1 MVEEEISMASK
12 VGRKNGRKEAGM
24 GKQAEKESG
33 KTGFWWKVYL
43 VYAFLLVFA
52 VAILVK
58 MAQVIFVEGDEL
70 LALSDKQS
78 LRYEETEAVRG
89 NIYSADSSLLAVSVP
104 LFNVRMDLH
113 PSVVSNDTFFKYL
126 RPLCDSLH
134 ALYPSKSK
142 EQYRQYLLSARRA
155 KKRSL
160 LIKRDV
166 SYMELSRMRTFPLF
180 EKGQFRGGFIVEEY
194 EDRRLPNGYLAQRTI
209 GYYNEETKVGVGLE
223 RAYNSDLEGT
233 NGLRL
238 TQKVTGNLWRPIRSE
253 DEVVPENGH
262 DVIATIDIRIQD
274 VAEAA
279 LKECMETNEA
289 QHGCVVLMEVRTG
302 KVVAIA
308 NLRKQP
314 DGSYA
319 EVMNYAVG
327 EAVEPG
333 STFKLAS
340 TIAILE
346 ESHLDT
352 SVKVPTGRLK
362 YYSRWMNDSHREG
375 WGELSFLEAFEK
387 SSNVG
392 ISYLANEVFHNKQQR
407 FVDYLCKMHL
417 DRPLG
422 LEIAGEGEP
431 YIKNP
436 SDKTWSGISLPW
448 MSIGY
453 EVQVTPMQILSLY
466 NAVANNGKMLKPM
479 FVQEIRRGSEV
490 VRSFK
495 PTVLVDKIC
504 SDRTLSTVQAM
515 LQGVVER
522 GTATNLRNPLYEVAA
537 KTGTAQM
544 NYGQRG
550 SERMTYRA
558 SVVGYFPADNPRYS
572 CIVMI
577 TNPQKNRIYGGSVA
591 GPVFREIADKVFATL
606 MKGGQDPQPRHLG
619 MEDIYMAGG
628 CAADIEEV
636 YEALG
641 MESPQLE
648 PTTFVRLRESIRGG
662 KTFDEVG
669 LMKDVL
675 PNLAGMGLRDAT
687 YLLERYGLSVRIQG
701 KGKVKR
707 QEPRAGS
714 PCRRG
719 QTVWLYLG

>member
-1 MVEEEISMASK
+1 MVK
-12 VGRKNGRKEAGM
+12 KNEQEG
-24 GKQAEKESG
+24 G

-43 VYAFLLVFA
+43 VYAFLLLFA
-52 VAILVK
+52 VAIVLR
-58 MAQVIFVEGDEL
+58 MGTVIFVEGKEL
-70 LALSDKQS
+70 MALSEKQS
-78 LRYEETEAVRG
+78 LSRETTEAIRG

-104 LFNVRMDLH
+104 LFNIRMDLH
-113 PSVVSNDTFFKYL
+113 PSVVVNDTFFKYL

-134 ALYPSKSK
+134 RMYPEKSR
-142 EQYRQYLLSARRA
+142 EQYRQTLLAARRA
-155 KKRSL
+155 KNRGL
-160 LIKRDV
+160 LIKRNV
-166 SYMELSRMRTFPLF
+166 TYMELTRMRKFPIF
-180 EKGQFRGGFIVEEY
+180 EKGQFRGGFIVEEH
-194 EDRRLPNGYLAQRTI
+194 ETRRLPNGYLAARTI
-209 GYYNEETKVGVGLE
+209 GYYNQESHYGVGLE
-223 RAYNSDLEGT
+223 RAYHAELKGKDGF
-233 NGLRL
+233 RL
-238 TQKVTGNLWRPIRSE
+238 TQRISGNLWRPIYSR
-253 DEVVPENGH
+253 DEVQPENGQ
-262 DVIATIDIRIQD
+262 DIVSTIDIRIQD

-279 LKECMETNEA
+279 LQECMETNEA
-289 QHGCVVLMEVRTG
+289 QHGCVVLMEVQTG

-346 ESHLDT
+346 ESRMDT
-352 SVKVPTGRLK
+352 AVKVPTGRLK
-362 YYSRWMNDSHREG
+362 YYNRWMNDSHREG

-417 DRPLG
+417 NKPLG

-431 YIKNP
+431 YIKNT

-453 EVQVTPMQILSLY
+453 EVKVTPMQILSLY
-466 NAVANNGKMLKPM
+466 NAVANDGKMVKPM
-479 FVQEIRRGSEV
+479 FVQEIRQGSEV
-490 VRSFK
+490 VRTFK

-522 GTATNLRNPLYEVAA
+522 GTAKNLRNPLYKVAA
-537 KTGTAQM
+537 KTGTAQI

-550 SERMTYRA
+550 SGRMTYRA
-558 SVVGYFPADNPRYS
+558 SVVGYFPADEPRYS

-577 TNPQKNRIYGGSVA
+577 TNPQKNRFYGGSVA

-606 MKGGQDPQPRHLG
+606 MKGGQDPQPMHP
-619 MEDIYMAGG
+619 DQVDTYMAGG
-628 CAADIEEV
+628 YAEDIEKV
-636 YEALG
+636 YAG
-641 MESPQLE
+641 VGIESPQLE
-648 PTTFVRLRESIRGG
+648 PTTFVRLKGAADNAQA
-662 KTFDEVG
+662 FDEVS
-669 LMKDVL
+669 LAKDVVPDL
-675 PNLAGMGLRDAT
+675 TGMGLRDAA
-687 YLLERYGLSVRIQG
+687 YLLERYGLSMRIQG
-701 KGKVKR
+701 KGRVKR

-714 PCRRG
+714 SCRRG

>member
-262 DVIATIDIRIQD
+262 DVITTIDIRIQD

-619 MEDIYMAGG
+619 MEDTYMAGG

>member
-253 DEVVPENGH
+253 DEVEPENGH
-262 DVIATIDIRIQD
+262 DVITTIDIRIQD

-289 QHGCVVLMEVRTG
+289 RHGCVVLMEVRTG

-619 MEDIYMAGG
+619 MEDTYMAGG

>member
-1 MVEEEISMASK
+1 MVEEEISMASR

-253 DEVVPENGH
+253 DEVEPENGH
-262 DVIATIDIRIQD
+262 DVITTIDIRIQD

-352 SVKVPTGRLK
+352 SAKVPTGRLK

-619 MEDIYMAGG
+619 MEDTYMAGG

-636 YEALG
+636 YEGLG

-648 PTTFVRLRESIRGG
+648 PTTFVRLRESIGGG